1 MNTMEEKLVEVTG
14 LERNVDLNGKQGTIL
29 DYDAKSDRFII
40 CINDEKWKVKLANIQ
55 AIDAVFERRER
66 TFHIGAPPP
75 RNTARRRSR
84 PRAKSKSKKEE
95 CTICMEE
102 MAGEVTLKCG
112 HRMCP
117 SCFAQ
122 HSRVS
127 NACPYCRDE
136 FAPEQEGKPEISAT
150 LAQTMIVETVRDYY
164 YNEEIDEELN
174 GFIERLLENDTPMN
188 RAHLKA
194 CIYANM
200 DGACREMLEATE
212 EWYEE
217 NM

>member
-84 PRAKSKSKKEE
+84 PRAKSKPKKEE

-136 FAPEQEGKPEISAT
+136 FAPEQGGKPEISET
-150 LAQTMIVETVRDYY
+150 LANTMIIETVRDYY
-164 YNEEIDEELN
+164 YNEEMDEELN
-174 GFIERLLENDTPMN
+174 EFIDALLENDTPIN
-188 RAHLKA
+188 RANLKA
-194 CIYANM
+194 CVYANM

>member
-29 DYDAKSDRFII
+29 NYDPKSDRFII
-40 CINDEKWKVKLANIQ
+40 CINDEKWKVKLANIKTV
-55 AIDAVFERRER
+55 DVVFEKRER
-66 TFHIGAPPP
+66 VFHIGAPPL

-84 PRAKSKSKKEE
+84 PTAKPKTKKEE
-95 CTICMEE
+95 CAICMEE
-102 MAGEVTLKCG
+102 MSGEVTLKCG

-136 FAPEQEGKPEISAT
+136 FAPEQGAKPEISTT
-150 LAQTMIVETVRDYY
+150 LANTMILETVRDYY
-164 YNEEIDEELN
+164 YDEEMDEEIN
-174 GFIERLLENDTPMN
+174 GFIEALLKTDTPII
-188 RAHLKA
+188 RGDLKA
-194 CIYANM
+194 CVYANM
-200 DGACREMLEATE
+200 DGVCREMLEVTE

-217 NM
+217 NR

>member
-1 MNTMEEKLVEVTG
+1 MLVEVTG
-14 LERNVDLNGKQGTIL
+14 LERNVGLNGKWGTIL
-29 DYDAKSDRFII
+29 DYDGKSDRFII
-40 CINDEKWKVKLANIQ
+40 CINDEKWKVKLANIKT
-55 AIDAVFERRER
+55 RES
-66 TFHIGAPPP
+66 TFHIEAPPP
-75 RNTARRRSR
+75 RNITRRRSC
-84 PRAKSKSKKEE
+84 PTAKSKPKKEE
-95 CTICMEE
+95 CPICMEE

-136 FAPEQEGKPEISAT
+136 FAPEQEGKLEISAT

-188 RAHLKA
+188 REHLKA